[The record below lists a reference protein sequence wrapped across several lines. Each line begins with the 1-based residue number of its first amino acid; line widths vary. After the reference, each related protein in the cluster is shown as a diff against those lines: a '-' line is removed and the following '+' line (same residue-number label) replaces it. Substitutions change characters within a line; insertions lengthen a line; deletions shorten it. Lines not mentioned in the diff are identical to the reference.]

1 MLRKKSKLSIIFSFF
16 LISSIALGEITHDHS
31 DEILGSDHHESKFH
45 HDCHSCINDQV
56 SEEEDFVSYHLVFLK
71 HVEVEYRNFYHQKNN
86 KHFLS
91 RAPPQ

>member
-31 DEILGSDHHESKFH
+31 DEILGSDHHESEFH
-45 HDCHSCINDQV
+45 SDCVSCINDQI
-56 SEEEDFVSYHLVFLK
+56 SYGLELVSYHRVFLK
-71 HVEVEYRNFYHQKNN
+71 HAEVEYRNFYHQKNN
-86 KHFLS
+86 KYFLS

>member
-31 DEILGSDHHESKFH
+31 DEILGSDHHESEFH
-45 HDCHSCINDQV
+45 HDCHSCLNDQV

>member
-31 DEILGSDHHESKFH
+31 DEILGSDHNESEFH

-71 HVEVEYRNFYHQKNN
+71 HEEVEYRNFYHQKNN

>member
-31 DEILGSDHHESKFH
+31 DEILGSDHHESEFH

>member
-56 SEEEDFVSYHLVFLK
+56 SEEEDFVSYHHVFLK
-71 HVEVEYRNFYHQKNN
+71 HLEVEYLNFYHQKNN

>member
-31 DEILGSDHHESKFH
+31 DEILGSDHHESEFH

-71 HVEVEYRNFYHQKNN
+71 HVEAEYRNFYHQKNN

>member
-31 DEILGSDHHESKFH
+31 DEILGSDHHESEFH
-45 HDCHSCINDQV
+45 HDCLSCINDQV

>member
-31 DEILGSDHHESKFH
+31 DEILGSDHHESEFH

-71 HVEVEYRNFYHQKNN
+71 HVEVEFRNFYHQKNN

>member
-1 MLRKKSKLSIIFSFF
+1 MIRKKSKLSIIFSFF
-16 LISSIALGEITHDHS
+16 LISSIALGEIAHDHS
-31 DEILGSDHHESKFH
+31 EEILDSDHHESEFH
-45 HDCHSCINDQV
+45 HDCLSCINDQV

>member
-1 MLRKKSKLSIIFSFF
+1 MLRKKSKLSIIFCFF

-31 DEILGSDHHESKFH
+31 NEILDSDHHESEFH

-71 HVEVEYRNFYHQKNN
+71 HKEVEYRNSYQQKNN

>member
-31 DEILGSDHHESKFH
+31 DEILGSDHHESEFH

-91 RAPPQ
+91 RAPPK

>member
-16 LISSIALGEITHDHS
+16 LISSIALGEITHNHF
-31 DEILGSDHHESKFH
+31 DEILGSDHHESEFH
-45 HDCHSCINDQV
+45 SDCVSCINDQV
-56 SEEEDFVSYHLVFLK
+56 SEEEDFVSYHHVFLK
-71 HVEVEYRNFYHQKNN
+71 HAEVEYRNFYQQKNN

>member
-31 DEILGSDHHESKFH
+31 DEILGSDHHESEFQH
-45 HDCHSCINDQV
+45 YCHSCINDQV
-56 SEEEDFVSYHLVFLK
+56 SEEEDFVSYHHVFLK
-71 HVEVEYRNFYHQKNN
+71 NLEVEYRNFYHQKNN

>member
-31 DEILGSDHHESKFH
+31 DEILGSDHHESEFH
-45 HDCHSCINDQV
+45 SDCISCINDQIIYGL
-56 SEEEDFVSYHLVFLK
+56 ELVSYHHVFLK
-71 HVEVEYRNFYHQKNN
+71 NFEVEYRNFYHQKNN

-91 RAPPQ
+91 RAPPK

>member
-16 LISSIALGEITHDHS
+16 LISSSALGEITHDHF
-31 DEILGSDHHESKFH
+31 DEILGSDHHESEFH
-45 HDCHSCINDQV
+45 SDCVSCINDQV
-56 SEEEDFVSYHLVFLK
+56 SEEEDFVSYHHVFLK
-71 HVEVEYRNFYHQKNN
+71 HVEVEFRNFYHQKNN

>member
-16 LISSIALGEITHDHS
+16 LISSIALGEITHNHF
-31 DEILGSDHHESKFH
+31 DEILGSDHHESEFH

-71 HVEVEYRNFYHQKNN
+71 HVEVEFRNFYHQKNN

>member
-31 DEILGSDHHESKFH
+31 YEILGSDHHESEFH
-45 HDCHSCINDQV
+45 SDCVSCINDQV

-71 HVEVEYRNFYHQKNN
+71 HVEVEFRNFYHQKNN